1 MKKPVL
7 RSLETVHSDEA
18 QLYLKWCG
26 GDELSA
32 AIAIAVDRNKLDGTA
47 RAPDDMEIHHAL
59 FLLRRAQGL
68 NAPSFDTMRFELKKR
83 LAARVAA

>member
-7 RSLETVHSDEA
+7 RGLETLHSDEA
-18 QLYLKWCG
+18 QHYLKWCG